1 MFTRTLMAATVA
13 FGTMAGGA
21 AFAQAT
27 TSEQVIEPMT
37 SPADAM
43 IVPGDKPVEKAVE
56 VIPATVVPGP
66 PGDECH
72 ASQYQ
77 HFVGEKSPE
86 ITLPA
91 GTNFRH
97 YRTGDPLTRD
107 LRQDRLNFEYD
118 RTGKLVAVKCG

>member
-1 MFTRTLMAATVA
+1 MFKHQLIAGVVA
-13 FGTMAGGA
+13 FSALASGA

-27 TSEQVIEPMT
+27 TSEQVIEPL
-37 SPADAM
+37 SPPANSM
-43 IVPGDKPVEKAVE
+43 IVPGDKAV
-56 VIPATVVPGP
+56 VVVPATVVPGP

-97 YRTGDPLTRD
+97 YRKGDPLTMD
-107 LRQDRLNFEYD
+107 LQQDRLNFEYD
-118 RTGKLVAVKCG
+118 RTGKLVAVSCG